1 MYRKQ
6 YDELLNWKNRSNR
19 KPLIIRGA
27 RQVGKTFL
35 VREFAREEFEHY
47 IELNFDE
54 SPSKKELFT
63 HNDINTIIQ
72 YLSLD
77 SGIPVIPG
85 KTLIFLDEIQRA
97 PEVFAKLRYFFE
109 KRNDVH
115 LIAAGSLLDFVL
127 ANHTFSMPVGRIEY
141 MYMGPMDFMEYLL
154 ASDAGMLHDFIRNYQ
169 ISDTIPEL
177 VHQKLLEHVRIY
189 MSVGGM
195 PSALREYTG
204 SKSIRQCEMELS
216 SILNTYRDDFSK
228 YQRKV
233 DPYRLQLIL
242 DKAPGLIG
250 RKIKYTEISR
260 EERSSDLKTAMS
272 MLELARVLYQVHH
285 SSGNAIP
292 LRVEKKERDFKLL
305 FLDTGLVMRS
315 LGLNLLD
322 IRNKQL
328 MTANRGALAEQFAGQ
343 QWFNGQES
351 YTPPEL
357 YYWNRENPRTSSE
370 VDYLFQI
377 DGKIIPVEI
386 KAGTTGSLK
395 SLHVFASEKRSN
407 TALRYNLDKPAVSDV
422 TSRIPGK
429 NIHTFKLISL
439 PLYMIS
445 ETRRLVRSMMNQ

>member
-1 MYRKQ
+1 
-6 YDELLNWKNRSNR
+6 
-19 KPLIIRGA
+19 
-27 RQVGKTFL
+27 
-35 VREFAREEFEHY
+35 
-47 IELNFDE
+47 
-54 SPSKKELFT
+54 
-63 HNDINTIIQ
+63 
-72 YLSLD
+72 
-77 SGIPVIPG
+77 
-85 KTLIFLDEIQRA
+85 
-97 PEVFAKLRYFFE
+97 
-109 KRNDVH
+109 
-115 LIAAGSLLDFVL
+115 
-127 ANHTFSMPVGRIEY
+127 
-141 MYMGPMDFMEYLL
+141 
-154 ASDAGMLHDFIRNYQ
+154 
-169 ISDTIPEL
+169 
-177 VHQKLLEHVRIY
+177 
-189 MSVGGM
+189 M

-233 DPYRLQLIL
+233 DPYRLQLVL

-260 EERSSDLKTAMS
+260 EEKSSDLKISVS
-272 MLELARVLYQVHH
+272 MLELARVLYRVHH

-322 IRNKQL
+322 IRNEQL
-328 MTANRGALAEQFAGQ
+328 MLANRGALAEQFAGQ

-351 YTPPEL
+351 YAPPEL
-357 YYWNRENPRTSSE
+357 YYWNRDKTGTSSE

-377 DGKIIPVEI
+377 DGKIIPAEI

-395 SLHVFASEKRSN
+395 SLHVFASEKRSEI
-407 TALRYNLDKPAVSDV
+407 ALRYNLNKPIISDV

-429 NIHTFKLISL
+429 NSHTFKLISL

-445 ETRRLVRSMMNQ
+445 ETRRLIRSM